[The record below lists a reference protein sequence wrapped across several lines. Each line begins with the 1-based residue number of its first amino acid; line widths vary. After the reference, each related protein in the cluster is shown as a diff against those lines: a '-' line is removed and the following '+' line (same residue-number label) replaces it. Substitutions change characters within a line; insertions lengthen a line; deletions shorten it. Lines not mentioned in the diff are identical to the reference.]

1 MRSPFSFVQ
10 FKKLS
15 FFMAALFLVV
25 HAVLFGLFKKSG
37 VTPMCYVNTGSV
49 LFYCAMLYAVHRNR
63 LHGFVVATFLE
74 ICLHMGLAEYYTGW
88 NGDFQITL
96 IGICIL
102 LFYAEYIGRSMHISY
117 TPSLYLVPVAVL
129 AYMIPSS
136 VAELIRRLP
145 PEITYCR
152 WGGEAFLLAGKRNDG
167 SPVSKLESL
176 RAAVEAHP
184 FRFEGASL
192 YKTSRSARPGL
203 PPGRALTSG

>member
-37 VTPMCYVNTGSV
+37 VTPMCYVNIGSV
-49 LFYCAMLYAVHRNR
+49 LFYCAMLYAD
-63 LHGFVVATFLE
+63 
-74 ICLHMGLAEYYTGW
+74 MGLAEYYTGW

-136 VAELIRRLP
+136 VAALIRRLP

-152 WGGEAFLLAGKRNDG
+152 WGGEAFLLAGKLNDG
-167 SPVSKLESL
+167 SPVPALESL

-192 YKTSRSARPGL
+192 YIPSRSARPGL